1 MFWSNYSSGMFKN
14 TSGILINGLFS
25 AKKINQKNGLLI
37 IRLKQTKSDKK
48 YYFSERKSVNTE
60 DMKLCSEKSGA
71 KVFGLQMESDKVP

>member
-1 MFWSNYSSGMFKN
+1 MLSS
-14 TSGILINGLFS
+14 LQ
-25 AKKINQKNGLLI
+25 KKINQNNGLLI

-71 KVFGLQMESDKVP
+71 KVFGLQMESDKVPSYYSYCL